1 MPRLTCT
8 LNAVQVH
15 RAETDKPTLVA
26 MATFSDGHTC
36 RVRYRPG
43 TIDIMRRAGE
53 WGDGD
58 TKWET
63 NPRASEVRRLAVH
76 DAAAP
81 IFAAEVAKQREADEA
96 HANESARRDAEANEY
111 HLKCAAGA
119 VLYDALMEAL
129 SYVTDSTT
137 AKRCADALNAAEGQ
151 GRREYHVG
159 TPDAPYLQDVW
170 ATSPEEAARRYAYG
184 NRGKHGM
191 TMRPCEVE
199 VFTERQPYRHFRFKS
214 DADLARELDR
224 LENHA
229 TSFGTERDAQLAAIR
244 AIIAERTAGK

>member
-1 MPRLTCT
+1 MTKLTCT
-8 LNAVQVH
+8 LAAVQIH
-15 RAETDKPTLVA
+15 RADTDKPTLVA

-43 TIDIMRRAGE
+43 SVDVMRRAGE
-53 WGDGD
+53 WRDGD

-63 NPRASEVRRLAVH
+63 NPRASEARRLAVH

-81 IFAAEVAKQREADEA
+81 IYPAEVTKQREADEA
-96 HANESARRDAEANEY
+96 HKRESDARDAEANEY

-119 VLYDALMEAL
+119 VLYEALMEAL
-129 SYVTDSTT
+129 SYVTDSKA

-159 TPDAPYLQDVW
+159 TPDAAYLQDVW
-170 ATSPEEAARRYAYG
+170 ATSPEEAARRYAYS

-191 TMRPCEVE
+191 TMRPGEVE
-199 VFTERQPYRHFRFKS
+199 VFTERQPFRHFRFKS
-214 DADLARELDR
+214 DDDLARELDR

-229 TSFGTERDAQLAAIR
+229 TSFGTERDRQLAAIR
-244 AIIAERTAGK
+244 AVIAERSQA